1 MKTNHLLLLPL
12 AMSIAL
18 LATACN
24 RDASPATPA
33 AETPVAA
40 EPAPAPAEPAPAPA
54 PVATPP
60 ATDDGKAFADLD
72 KNSDGGVAMDEL
84 AATDMLHQHFTVAD
98 SDGDGKLTQAE
109 VDKHRADMAAKPA
122 Y

>member
-18 LATACN
+18 FATACN

-54 PVATPP
+54 ATPP

-72 KNSDGGVAMDEL
+72 KNGDGGVTTDEL
-84 AATDMLHQHFTVAD
+84 VATDMLHQHFTVAD